1 MHKGIIEEF
10 RGGGGGGM
18 RGGGLRGGGG
28 MRDGGFGL
36 RGGGLRGGHRGHGGG
51 FRGYYPYYNYPYYNY
66 PYYNYPYYNYPYY
79 YGYEVPVEMPL
90 VEEPVIMTQPPKNI
104 QQMTQVRE
112 KTVEVNQSGSENQG
126 SNNSTTIILIV
137 LGSAI
142 FILACVYFYM
152 SNKDRNRRLGIKS
165 DYLPFTRSNY

>member
-1 MHKGIIEEF
+1 
-10 RGGGGGGM
+10 
-18 RGGGLRGGGG
+18 
-28 MRDGGFGL
+28 
-36 RGGGLRGGHRGHGGG
+36 
-51 FRGYYPYYNYPYYNY
+51 
-66 PYYNYPYYNYPYY
+66 
-79 YGYEVPVEMPL
+79 MPL
-90 VEEPVIMTQPPKNI
+90 VEEPVIMTQTPKNI
-104 QQMTQVRE
+104 KQMNQVRE